1 MQQCCINFG
10 ILIAFW
16 IQYGTSFLSG
26 NASWRLALGLQMI
39 PTASL
44 HLTMYFM
51 PESPRWLAQRDEH
64 EKALHALARLHSN
77 GNINDPFVHA
87 ELAEIE
93 AKIQWERQNPP
104 PSYIQMLVGRDRR
117 RTWLGIGVVS
127 LYCRRGMTDSDF
139 YLAILA
145 TSDWCQ
151 CVSSIPA
158 LPTRKVKRLD

>member
-1 MQQCCINFG
+1 
-10 ILIAFW
+10 
-16 IQYGTSFLSG
+16 
-26 NASWRLALGLQMI
+26 MI

-64 EKALHALARLHSN
+64 EKALQSLARLHSN
-77 GNINDPFVHA
+77 GDINDPFVHA

-117 RTWLGIGVVS
+117 RTWLAIGVVS
-127 LYCRRGMTDSDF
+127 LYFSRGMISSNF

-145 TSDWCQ
+145 ASDWCQ
-151 CVSSIPA
+151 RVSVIPT
-158 LPTRKVKRLD
+158 LPLGKLKKAQLITIKLQNHVLRSVLI